1 MKKAVLFKKLENK
14 SVQCL
19 ACSWYCK
26 ISPSQTGICATRLNK
41 NGVLYSLVYDK
52 AIGLHLD
59 PVEKK
64 PLHHFLP
71 GSRIFSFGT
80 VGCNFGCL
88 FCQNWEMSQTNKIQ
102 NSRFDRGARRAELR
116 IKNKEKEL
124 TQLIGRMSE
133 TVTPKEIVEMA
144 LKQKAQG
151 IAYTYNEPSI
161 FAEFALDTAKIAKKR
176 GLKNIFVSNGYE
188 SKETFKSV
196 KKYLDAINID
206 LKSFNPDF
214 YRKVCKADIK
224 PVKEN
229 IKRFFAAGIETEI
242 TTLIIP
248 GQNDSDEELRNIAGF
263 LVSISPDIP
272 WHISAFYPCYK
283 MMEVSPTPRETLVRA
298 YEIGKKAGLKYVYV
312 GNVPDVERSSTYC
325 PKCGALLVYRNG
337 YEVETKDLGLEK
349 GICRKCGQKIYGVWH

>member
-1 MKKAVLFKKLENK
+1 MKKAVLYRKLEKK

-19 ACSWYCK
+19 ACSWYCR
-26 ISPSQTGICATRLNK
+26 ISPFQTGICATRLNK
-41 NGVLYSLVYDK
+41 NGILYSLVYGK

-71 GSRIFSFGT
+71 GSSIFSFGT

-88 FCQNWEMSQTNKIQ
+88 FCQNWEMSQVNKEQ
-102 NSRFDRGARRAELR
+102 NSERNILEIID
-116 IKNKEKEL
+116 
-124 TQLIGRMSE
+124 RMSE
-133 TVTPKEIVEMA
+133 TVTPEEIVEMA

-161 FAEFALDTAKIAKKR
+161 FAEFALDTAKIARKK

-188 SKETFKSV
+188 SKETFESV

-214 YRKVCKADIK
+214 YKKVCKADIK

-229 IKRFFAAGIETEI
+229 IKRNFAAGIETEI

-248 GQNDSDEELRNIAGF
+248 GYNDSNEELGNIAEF
-263 LVSISPDIP
+263 LVAISPDIP

-283 MMEVSPTPRETLVRA
+283 MMEVSPTPYETLLKA

-312 GNVPDVERSSTYC
+312 GNVPDEKRSSTYC
-325 PKCGALLVYRNG
+325 PKCGALLVYRSG
-337 YEVETKDLGLEK
+337 YEVEIKDLEIKK
-349 GICRKCGQKIYGVWH
+349 GECRKCREKIYGVWH